1 MSPQRRRTKDCPSL
15 GGSVMVQSDEQP
27 FVGKRR
33 QSKPEAMI
41 APSERL
47 RETTRLLRGR
57 SSQPVH
63 GYAVFALGARDE
75 LLHGARLPGAVQ
87 HSLGPGR
94 VVVHD
99 GMDAYD
105 ADSNAAANGDD
116 GTTIFASSS
125 SSHPGQ
131 AIEHPTRRSRGA
143 PRASLQ
149 SDALVMQTADV
160 RRIEVEDDAPVP
172 ELPRMQTF
180 WMHESDKVEAC
191 IVSRIE
197 ALQQLSSKKVSKDW
211 IKAICPRKQARF
223 PYSRGAKKKP
233 AVKDAME
240 TKLEEHLTSDTDAD
254 EDDRA
259 GVPQWW
265 PGTKVCPWKEPDHVR
280 KHERNGLMLH
290 LLRLRPTP
298 DDLKRMNGDGFEPH
312 STHVSRSWTA
322 FLRES
327 APPESLDELN
337 PKDPTRVEK
346 RRRLLKEI
354 YEIAEMEEEYLAP
367 GPDWRC
373 SYEEIK
379 RPLPVAIK
387 RRRRSPSVSST
398 RDADGENIKP
408 APASCREKKPAKRS
422 RGNCEVTTDASRK
435 LARQMSTFAIDSGP
449 RVEGAP
455 VLAAADNNLHH
466 GPARP
471 RLAPTSD
478 SKPAISVPAASVPI
492 PRTVVAH
499 HHGLPMRSDHGA
511 ANQRQDSI
519 AHLPPQTH
527 HHQWLPADT
536 SPTTSF
542 SSSST
547 TQGSTSDMY
556 RPDASACYPYQ
567 HEHTFTGYQP
577 AQQQHYVQAHLLYDL
592 PEPQYQPTPSTSMF
606 PDMELGHQVYPAPQQ
621 EQQQVYSH
629 APEPVMPGMAL
640 ATHDRAAQAFYGQST
655 TQQMLHGGMPVFP
668 PLTTPQA
675 SAYAAHM
682 SQPSVHGRMPIQKYA
697 HDMAIDPQQ
706 AMHSGLS
713 TQQYP
718 HEPAAM
724 HPQHHRADMNGL
736 PTAYHQT
743 GTAMQLT
750 GPTYPS
756 QA

>member
-1 MSPQRRRTKDCPSL
+1 
-15 GGSVMVQSDEQP
+15 
-27 FVGKRR
+27 
-33 QSKPEAMI
+33 MI
-41 APSERL
+41 AQSQSL
-47 RETTRLLRGR
+47 IETTRLLRGR
-57 SSQPVH
+57 SNQPVH

-87 HSLGPGR
+87 HSLGPGWG
-94 VVVHD
+94 VLHD
-99 GMDAYD
+99 RMNAYD
-105 ADSNAAANGDD
+105 VDSNAAANGDD

-131 AIEHPTRRSRGA
+131 TIEHSSRRSKGA
-143 PRASLQ
+143 PRTSLQ

-160 RRIEVEDDAPVP
+160 RHVEAEDDAPVP

-180 WMHESDKVEAC
+180 WTHESDKVEAC
-191 IVSRIE
+191 LVSRIE

-223 PYSRGAKKKP
+223 PYSRGPKKGPAAKDIMDVKP
-233 AVKDAME
+233 
-240 TKLEEHLTSDTDAD
+240 EEHLT
-254 EDDRA
+254 
-259 GVPQWW
+259 
-265 PGTKVCPWKEPDHVR
+265 K
-280 KHERNGLMLH
+280 RNGLMLH

-327 APPESLDELN
+327 ATPESLDELR
-337 PKDPTRVEK
+337 PKDPARVEK

-354 YEIAEMEEEYLAP
+354 YAIAEMEEDYLAP

-387 RRRRSPSVSST
+387 RQRRSPSVSST
-398 RDADGENIKP
+398 QDADGENVKP

-422 RGNCEVTTDASRK
+422 RGNCEVTTDASRR
-435 LARQMSTFAIDSGP
+435 LARQMSTFAVDSGP
-449 RVEGAP
+449 RVEEAP
-455 VLAAADNNLHH
+455 VLAAADNDLHH

-492 PRTVVAH
+492 PRSVVTH
-499 HHGLPMRSDHGA
+499 HHGLPMRSEHGA

-519 AHLPPQTH
+519 AHLPPQTR

-547 TQGSTSDMY
+547 TQGSTDDLY
-556 RPDASACYPYQ
+556 LPDASAQSCYSYQ
-567 HEHTFTGYQP
+567 DEHTFTGYQP
-577 AQQQHYVQAHLLYDL
+577 AEQQHYVQTHLLYDL
-592 PEPQYQPTPSTSMF
+592 PEPQYHPTPSTPMF
-606 PDMELGHQVYPAPQQ
+606 SDMDLGHQVYSAPQQ
-621 EQQQVYSH
+621 EQQQVFTQAS
-629 APEPVMPGMAL
+629 EPVMHGMPL
-640 ATHDRAAQAFYGQST
+640 ATQNPATQAFYSQAT
-655 TQQMLHGGMPVFP
+655 NQQMLHGGMPGFP
-668 PLTTPQA
+668 PSTASQS
-675 SAYAAHM
+675 SAYAAHIN
-682 SQPSVHGRMPIQKYA
+682 QPAIRGGMPIQQFP
-697 HDMAIDPQQ
+697 HDIAIDPQQ
-706 AMHSGLS
+706 AMHGGSS
-713 TQQYP
+713 MQQFP
-718 HEPAAM
+718 HEPAAI
-724 HPQHHRADMNGL
+724 HNHHHRADMNGL

-743 GTAMQLT
+743 STAMQLI

>member
-1 MSPQRRRTKDCPSL
+1 
-15 GGSVMVQSDEQP
+15 MVQSDEQP

-33 QSKPEAMI
+33 QSKPDTMI
-41 APSERL
+41 AQSQSL

-87 HSLGPGR
+87 HSLGPGQI
-94 VVVHD
+94 VMHD
-99 GMDAYD
+99 GTNAYD
-105 ADSNAAANGDD
+105 VDSNAAANGDD
-116 GTTIFASSS
+116 GTTLFASSS
-125 SSHPGQ
+125 SSHPGH
-131 AIEHPTRRSRGA
+131 AIEHTTRRSRGA
-143 PRASLQ
+143 PRTSLHP
-149 SDALVMQTADV
+149 DAPVIQTADV
-160 RRIEVEDDAPVP
+160 RHVEVEDDAPVP

-180 WMHESDKVEAC
+180 WMHESAKVEAC

-197 ALQQLSSKKVSKDW
+197 ALQQLSGKKVSKDW

-223 PYSRGAKKKP
+223 PYSRGPKKKP
-233 AVKDAME
+233 AVKDTLE
-240 TKLEEHLTSDTDAD
+240 VKPEEHLTSDTDAD

-265 PGTKVCPWKEPDHVR
+265 PDTKVCPWKEPDHVR

-298 DDLKRMNGDGFEPH
+298 DDLKRMNGDGFKPH

-346 RRRLLKEI
+346 RRRLLTEI

-398 RDADGENIKP
+398 QDADGEGVKP
-408 APASCREKKPAKRS
+408 PPASACREKKPAKRS
-422 RGNCEVTTDASRK
+422 RGNQEVTTDASRK

-449 RVEGAP
+449 RVEEAP
-455 VLAAADNNLHH
+455 VLAAADTKIHH

-471 RLAPTSD
+471 RQAPTSD

-492 PRTVVAH
+492 RRTVVAH

-511 ANQRQDSI
+511 ANHRQDSI
-519 AHLPPQTH
+519 AQLPPQMH

-547 TQGSTSDMY
+547 AQGSTSDMY
-556 RPDASACYPYQ
+556 QPEASAQSYYPYQ

-592 PEPQYQPTPSTSMF
+592 PEPQYHPTPSTPMF
-606 PDMELGHQVYPAPQQ
+606 PDMELSHQVYPASPQ
-621 EQQQVYSH
+621 EQHKVYSH
-629 APEPVMPGMAL
+629 ASEPVMHGMAL
-640 ATHDRAAQAFYGQST
+640 TTHDPATQAFYGQST
-655 TQQMLHGGMPVFP
+655 SQHMLHDGLPVCP
-668 PLTTPQA
+668 PSTATQR
-675 SAYAAHM
+675 SAYNAHM
-682 SQPSVHGRMPIQKYA
+682 SQPTVHGGVPTQQFA
-697 HDMAIDPQQ
+697 HDMAIDPQH
-706 AMHSGLS
+706 AMHSGPS
-713 TQQYP
+713 MQQYP
-718 HEPAAM
+718 HDPAAM
-724 HPQHHRADMNGL
+724 QPQHHRADMNGL
-736 PTAYHQT
+736 PTTYHQT
-743 GTAMQLT
+743 STAMQLI
-750 GPTYPS
+750 GLTYPS

>member
-1 MSPQRRRTKDCPSL
+1 MSSYGVAFMLTTT
-15 GGSVMVQSDEQP
+15 VQ
-27 FVGKRR
+27 
-33 QSKPEAMI
+33 
-41 APSERL
+41 L
-47 RETTRLLRGR
+47 REATRLLRGR
-57 SSQPVH
+57 SNQPVH

-87 HSLGPGR
+87 RASDSSLLRPDCADEILDSLGPGR
-94 VVVHD
+94 GVLHD
-99 GMDAYD
+99 GMNAYD
-105 ADSNAAANGDD
+105 VDSNAAAKGDD

-131 AIEHPTRRSRGA
+131 TIEHSSRRSRGA
-143 PRASLQ
+143 PRTSLQ
-149 SDALVMQTADV
+149 SDALVMQTADA
-160 RRIEVEDDAPVP
+160 RHVEAEYDAPVP
-172 ELPRMQTF
+172 DLPRMQTF
-180 WMHESDKVEAC
+180 WIHESDKVEAC

-197 ALQQLSSKKVSKDW
+197 ALQQLSGKKVSKDW

-223 PYSRGAKKKP
+223 PYSRGPKKKP
-233 AVKDAME
+233 AVKDTPD
-240 TKLEEHLTSDTDAD
+240 TKVEEHLLSDTDAD

-265 PGTKVCPWKEPDHVR
+265 PDTKVCPWKEPDHVR

-298 DDLKRMNGDGFEPH
+298 DELKRMNGDGFEPH
-312 STHVSRSWTA
+312 STRVSRSWTA

-354 YEIAEMEEEYLAP
+354 YEIAETEEDYLAP

-379 RPLPVAIK
+379 RPLPVTIK

-398 RDADGENIKP
+398 QDADGENIKP
-408 APASCREKKPAKRS
+408 APPSCREKKPAKRS
-422 RGNCEVTTDASRK
+422 RGYCEVTTDASRK

-449 RVEGAP
+449 RVEEAP

-499 HHGLPMRSDHGA
+499 HHGLPMRSDHGV
-511 ANQRQDSI
+511 ANQRQDSN
-519 AHLPPQTH
+519 AHLPPQMH

-536 SPTTSF
+536 SPKTSF

-556 RPDASACYPYQ
+556 QPDASAHSCYPYQ
-567 HEHTFTGYQP
+567 DEHTFTGYQP
-577 AQQQHYVQAHLLYDL
+577 AEQQHYVQTHLLYDL
-592 PEPQYQPTPSTSMF
+592 PEPQYHPTPSTPMF
-606 PDMELGHQVYPAPQQ
+606 SDMDLGHQVYSAPQQ
-621 EQQQVYSH
+621 EQQHSFSQASEPVMHGMPLATQNPATQAFYSH
-629 APEPVMPGMAL
+629 APN
-640 ATHDRAAQAFYGQST
+640 
-655 TQQMLHGGMPVFP
+655 QQMLHGGMPVFP
-668 PLTTPQA
+668 PSTASQS

-682 SQPSVHGRMPIQKYA
+682 NQPAVHGGMPIQQFP

-706 AMHSGLS
+706 AMHGGPSM
-713 TQQYP
+713 QQFP
-718 HEPAAM
+718 HEPAAI
-724 HPQHHRADMNGL
+724 HPQRHRADMNGL

-743 GTAMQLT
+743 GTAMQLI